1 MSTKP
6 LLKRIDIDATSRC
19 TLKCPACMRQNYYG
33 VRNKPVPGKDISVK
47 DFQKIVDHF
56 DDICLIGNLSDP
68 TTHPKLYT
76 LLKMC
81 IEKNRSVILSVAS
94 SHRSVGWFKRH
105 FLLTRNKNILW
116 EFAIDGLPEDSHKYR
131 INQDGKKLFDIMK
144 IGHQLGCKVVWK
156 YIIFKYNENDMDKA
170 KDLASKSGIRL
181 NFIKSVRWDGEMS
194 KYRPT
199 DKNNYFTR
207 EFTSDYGGSPY

>member
-1 MSTKP
+1 
-6 LLKRIDIDATSRC
+6 
-19 TLKCPACMRQNYYG
+19 
-33 VRNKPVPGKDISVK
+33 
-47 DFQKIVDHF
+47 
-56 DDICLIGNLSDP
+56 
-68 TTHPKLYT
+68 
-76 LLKMC
+76 
-81 IEKNRSVILSVAS
+81 
-94 SHRSVGWFKRH
+94 
-105 FLLTRNKNILW
+105 
-116 EFAIDGLPEDSHKYR
+116 
-131 INQDGKKLFDIMK
+131 MK